1 MNRARSEGV
10 DAVIASDQAAIFY
23 ARSIGLEVHISTQ
36 LNLSNIE
43 TVAFYAQ
50 YADVVVLAR
59 ELSLAQVRAIAD
71 GIRSRD
77 LRGPKGEPLRIEMFA
92 HGALCM
98 AVSGK
103 CYLSLHESAHSANRG
118 SCRQICRRAYTVRDR
133 ESGEELVVDNK
144 YIMSPKDLCTVDFLD
159 RFLDAGVRVLKIE
172 GRARSADYVKRVV
185 ECYDEALRA
194 IEEGTYTPER
204 AEQWKERLRTVF
216 NRGFWGGY
224 YMGARAGEWSR
235 TYGSSATVR
244 KVYVG
249 KVTNYFARIGVIELQ
264 VEAAPL
270 SVGEPVFLTG
280 ETDRCRR
287 VRRRGDPCG
296 VETRAGG
303 SAGRSLLDQG
313 SDADPPGRQTLQNG
327 SLRREGRQEQVSVKT
342 TASGTA
348 TGKEKPAGQDQAQQC
363 HISDPDRA
371 GRRGLYAVARLRPG
385 RFRRHF
391 VHMAYRVLAA
401 DGRAVHVRPRS
412 GLYDPH
418 TRAER
423 GQPELAAGFS
433 RHHAVGVHV
442 GHYAFGRRRDERRD
456 PVRPQGGD
464 QRRTKFGHRHADVV
478 SRRGLFHR
486 DVSAA
491 HVDRRPGG
499 AFRCHRSR
507 HAGTDEHRTGRVLS
521 EAGLRAGSFL
531 RPVRQSSRV
540 EMVDSENIPDTL
552 SPEMVSCGGSDRQR
566 HHPFVP

>member
-1 MNRARSEGV
+1 MTVKRSDVEIMAPVGCYESLAAAVQAGADSIYFGVEQLNMRARSSFNFTLDDLSRIVSEAGRHGDQDLPDRQYDPLRRGFARDAPGIMDRARSEGV

-280 ETDRCRR
+280 ETTGVVEFVVEEIR
-287 VRRRGDPCG
+287 VALKPVQEAPQGVLCSIKVPTLIRRGDKLFKTVP
-296 VETRAGG
+296 
-303 SAGRSLLDQG
+303 
-313 SDADPPGRQTLQNG
+313 SDEKADRN
-327 SLRREGRQEQVSVKT
+327 R
-342 TASGTA
+342 
-348 TGKEKPAGQDQAQQC
+348 
-363 HISDPDRA
+363 
-371 GRRGLYAVARLRPG
+371 
-385 RFRRHF
+385 
-391 VHMAYRVLAA
+391 
-401 DGRAVHVRPRS
+401 
-412 GLYDPH
+412 
-418 TRAER
+418 
-423 GQPELAAGFS
+423 
-433 RHHAVGVHV
+433 
-442 GHYAFGRRRDERRD
+442 
-456 PVRPQGGD
+456 
-464 QRRTKFGHRHADVV
+464 
-478 SRRGLFHR
+478 
-486 DVSAA
+486 
-491 HVDRRPGG
+491 
-499 AFRCHRSR
+499 
-507 HAGTDEHRTGRVLS
+507 
-521 EAGLRAGSFL
+521 
-531 RPVRQSSRV
+531 
-540 EMVDSENIPDTL
+540 
-552 SPEMVSCGGSDRQR
+552 
-566 HHPFVP
+566 

>member
-1 MNRARSEGV
+1 MTVKRSDVEIMAPVGCYESLAAAVQAGADSIYFGVEQLNMRARSSFNFTLDDLSRIVSEAGRHGIKTYLTVNTILYDEDLPEMRRIMDRARSEGV

-59 ELSLAQVRAIAD
+59 ELSLAQ
-71 GIRSRD
+71 
-77 LRGPKGEPLRIEMFA
+77 
-92 HGALCM
+92 

-280 ETDRCRR
+280 ETTGVVEFVVEEIR
-287 VRRRGDPCG
+287 VALKPVQEAPQGVLCSIKVPTLIRRGDKLFKTVP
-296 VETRAGG
+296 
-303 SAGRSLLDQG
+303 
-313 SDADPPGRQTLQNG
+313 SDEKADRN
-327 SLRREGRQEQVSVKT
+327 R
-342 TASGTA
+342 
-348 TGKEKPAGQDQAQQC
+348 
-363 HISDPDRA
+363 
-371 GRRGLYAVARLRPG
+371 
-385 RFRRHF
+385 
-391 VHMAYRVLAA
+391 
-401 DGRAVHVRPRS
+401 
-412 GLYDPH
+412 
-418 TRAER
+418 
-423 GQPELAAGFS
+423 
-433 RHHAVGVHV
+433 
-442 GHYAFGRRRDERRD
+442 
-456 PVRPQGGD
+456 
-464 QRRTKFGHRHADVV
+464 
-478 SRRGLFHR
+478 
-486 DVSAA
+486 
-491 HVDRRPGG
+491 
-499 AFRCHRSR
+499 
-507 HAGTDEHRTGRVLS
+507 
-521 EAGLRAGSFL
+521 
-531 RPVRQSSRV
+531 
-540 EMVDSENIPDTL
+540 
-552 SPEMVSCGGSDRQR
+552 
-566 HHPFVP
+566 

>member
-1 MNRARSEGV
+1 MTVKRSDVEIMAPVGCYESLAAAVQAGADSIYFGVEQLNMRARSSFNFTLDDLSRIVSEAGRHGIKTYLTVNTILYDEDLPEMRRIMDRARSEGV

-224 YMGARAGEWSR
+224 YMGARAGWGFWLKA
-235 TYGSSATVR
+235 GSSTFLSWSSRYLVANALIMAFFSVSDQFLL
-244 KVYVG
+244 
-249 KVTNYFARIGVIELQ
+249 FARQLVMWIMMLIM
-264 VEAAPL
+264 PT
-270 SVGEPVFLTG
+270 P
-280 ETDRCRR
+280 
-287 VRRRGDPCG
+287 
-296 VETRAGG
+296 GG
-303 SAGRSLLDQG
+303 SGFAEYVFSTYCRDLIVVPPAMQLGAATLIALLWRG
-313 SDADPPGRQTLQNG
+313 VTYYPYLAIGAIIFPRWIK
-327 SLRREGRQEQVSVKT
+327 RKF
-342 TASGTA
+342 
-348 TGKEKPAGQDQAQQC
+348 GKKNP
-363 HISDPDRA
+363 S
-371 GRRGLYAVARLRPG
+371 AVAG
-385 RFRRHF
+385 
-391 VHMAYRVLAA
+391 
-401 DGRAVHVRPRS
+401 
-412 GLYDPH
+412 
-418 TRAER
+418 
-423 GQPELAAGFS
+423 
-433 RHHAVGVHV
+433 
-442 GHYAFGRRRDERRD
+442 
-456 PVRPQGGD
+456 
-464 QRRTKFGHRHADVV
+464 
-478 SRRGLFHR
+478 
-486 DVSAA
+486 
-491 HVDRRPGG
+491 
-499 AFRCHRSR
+499 
-507 HAGTDEHRTGRVLS
+507 
-521 EAGLRAGSFL
+521 
-531 RPVRQSSRV
+531 
-540 EMVDSENIPDTL
+540 
-552 SPEMVSCGGSDRQR
+552 
-566 HHPFVP
+566 